1 MHESQPFNPYMAPRA
16 ASESIDPQGPPPIAP
31 LASRGDRFVGALID
45 SLLVGIP
52 TFLVAALV
60 GFFGYSML
68 DTVSETAF
76 WLINFLAWVAGC
88 LVFLAIQGY
97 LLANYGQTV
106 GKRVVGTQ
114 IRGND
119 DRLLSLSELLLKRY
133 LPLWLLSALPHVGSI
148 IGIINA
154 LAIFRSNHKCLH
166 DDLAGTKVIKL
177 T

>member
-1 MHESQPFNPYMAPRA
+1 MHESQPFNPYVSPRTV
-16 ASESIDPQGPPPIAP
+16 SESPDPLGTPQAVP

-52 TFLVAALV
+52 TFVVAALI
-60 GFFGYSML
+60 GFVGYSWV
-68 DTVSETAF
+68 DDVDGASF
-76 WLINFLAWVAGC
+76 WLINLLAWAAGC
-88 LVFLAIQGY
+88 LVFVAIQGY

-114 IRGND
+114 IRSND
-119 DRLLSLSELLLKRY
+119 DRLLPLSELLLKRY
-133 LPLWLLSALPHVGSI
+133 LPLWILSALPHVGGV

>member
-1 MHESQPFNPYMAPRA
+1 MHASQPFNPYSSPQTV
-16 ASESIDPQGPPPIAP
+16 SESIDPQGPPQLVL

-52 TFLVAALV
+52 TFVVAAMIGV
-60 GFFGYSML
+60 FGYSVVGST
-68 DTVSETAF
+68 DTASF
-76 WLINFLAWVAGC
+76 WLINLLAWAAGC
-88 LVFLAIQGY
+88 LIFLAIQGY

-119 DRLLSLSELLLKRY
+119 DRLLTLSELLLKRY
-133 LPLWLLSALPHVGSI
+133 LPLWILSSLPYVGGA
-148 IGIINA
+148 IGIVNA